1 MKVVFI
7 KMKLK
12 YLISAKVYI
21 SSIMSEVE
29 ELREK
34 FLSESIILD
43 RKLGDIEHCDII
55 AYKNNKSIFDDNLD
69 KKKQVEIML
78 KSLVI
83 YDDIEKLKKIINPFL
98 AIIDSLEENKDLNK
112 LASKLFVLKSKKS
125 INNNVSNYYNLLN
138 KEISID
144 KKIALSAMNYSKIEI
159 IREKVF
165 SI

>member
-34 FLSESIILD
+34 FLSELIILD